1 MSIWCFEYQINFFGF
16 EWFSYKFNH
25 LKKIIS
31 LFVVSFL
38 QTILFAQNVR
48 YDSIVYRYIKENRF
62 SGVVLIS
69 SKDLDESE
77 FAGEVFEQQLSKEID
92 IDSRFRIAS
101 MTKVFTAV
109 VLMKLV
115 EEGKID
121 LNKTI
126 GTYFPTYTGDG
137 RDSVTIH
144 HLLTYSSGIENQLE
158 PLGMLPYQKEIPLDA
173 FIQKY
178 CSGKLVYKPGTESRY
193 GNTEFILL
201 HKIIELVSG
210 TSYKNCLNKYIFKP
224 LKLKHTEIA
233 KKNSTKRDVP
243 SFLFSDSLKTFNAEE
258 EYFPSMYFA
267 SGCLSSTTRDLFT
280 FSEALFSGELLKNET
295 LKTMLTIHPELGY
308 TAYGLWGSTG
318 WGNFDEPFYYR
329 TGGILGSNC
338 NWIRTLKSNK
348 TIIIFS
354 NSNSTNLYQMTEELY
369 LESLKEK

>member
-1 MSIWCFEYQINFFGF
+1 
-16 EWFSYKFNH
+16 
-25 LKKIIS
+25 LKKFI
-31 LFVVSFL
+31 LFLLVSFL
-38 QTILFAQNVR
+38 QTILFAQNPR
-48 YDSIVYRYIKENRF
+48 YDSIIYRYTKENRF
-62 SGVVLIS
+62 SGVVFIGTNDEDPLEFS
-69 SKDLDESE
+69 S
-77 FAGEVFEQQLSKEID
+77 EVFEQKLSRSL
-92 IDSRFRIAS
+92 DSDSKFRIAS

-109 VLMKLV
+109 LVMKLV

-126 GTYFPTYTGDG
+126 GTYFPSYAGAG

-158 PLGMLPYQKEIPLDA
+158 PLGMLPYQKEIPLDK
-173 FIQKY
+173 FIQTY
-178 CSGKLVYKPGTESRY
+178 CSGKLEIKPGTESRY
-193 GNTEFILL
+193 GNTEYILL
-201 HKIIELVSG
+201 HKIIELTSG
-210 TSYKNCLNKYIFKP
+210 SSYKECLKKYILKP
-224 LKLKHTEIA
+224 LKLKHTSFA
-233 KKNSTKRDVP
+233 KKNTSKGDVP
-243 SFLFSDSLKTFNAEE
+243 SFLFSDSLRTFKAEE

-267 SGCLSSTTRDLFT
+267 SGCLSSTAKDLFT
-280 FSEALFSGELLKNET
+280 FSQALFSGELLKNES

-354 NSNSTNLYQMTEELY
+354 NSNSTNLYQLTEELY
-369 LESLKEK
+369 LESLKEN